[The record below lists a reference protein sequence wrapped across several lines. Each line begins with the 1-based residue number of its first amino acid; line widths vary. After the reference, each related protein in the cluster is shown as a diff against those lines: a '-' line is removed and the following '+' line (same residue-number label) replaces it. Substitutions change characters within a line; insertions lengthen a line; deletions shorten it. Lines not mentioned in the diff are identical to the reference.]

1 MVIPSA
7 ASSGTP
13 SAVKSYFSP
22 SSASSGTS
30 PAALR
35 PNRKSSPT
43 TTAAACRRSDST
55 MRTKSSGL
63 SRENSTLKGSTN
75 TASAPR
81 PARSSAWRRGV
92 VRNGGCEPGRMTS
105 SGCGSKVITTSGR
118 PFSCATCSARATT
131 RWWPRCTP
139 SNTPIVA
146 THPAQSAG
154 TSSRPY
160 QRYTIPVPPSSASSA
175 ASTSLAFGEH
185 RQRTRLA
192 VLLGQQRHQRAV
204 RGEGGRRAGG
214 GGAGGETAAVGH
226 AAGLVRGQVPAG
238 EGGRGGQGQGHDLE
252 PFGQLVQGFRGIEAV
267 PSDAGAAQSGQVP
280 AGAQAVPQITGQG
293 PDVGAA
299 GAAHGGVDIGE
310 AGEVAVAGRAD
321 GGDGELVDGDRAGL
335 ELGRG
340 PGPGQ
345 LVGALAVDLDRA
357 DRGRDLLDLA
367 GQVCD
372 GLADRFWCEAGGRR
386 DCGELAFGV
395 VGIARLAEPDRGVVL
410 LLGQGQVAEQAGGL
424 LDPDHQ
430 DAGRHRV
437 QGARVTH
444 PPGAGQPAD
453 PRHHVVRGQAA
464 GLVDDDQAV
473 FAVRHSSSS
482 SSSSSSSAGLR

>member
-43 TTAAACRRSDST
+43 TTAAACRRSEST
-55 MRTKSSGL
+55 MRTNSSGL

-118 PFSCATCSARATT
+118 FLSRATSRARATT

-154 TSSRPY
+154 TSSKPY
-160 QRYTIPVPPSSASSA
+160 QRYTIPVPPCFRSAQN
-175 ASTSLAFGEH
+175 SLASGED
-185 RQRTRLA
+185 
-192 VLLGQQRHQRAV
+192 HQRARLAGVLAQQGDEGSV
-204 RGEGGRRAGG
+204 RGEGGRRSRGPSGG
-214 GGAGGETAAVGH
+214 QAAAVGQ
-226 AAGLVRGQVPAG
+226 AAGLVGGQVPAG
-238 EGGRGGQGQGHDLE
+238 ERGRGGPGQRQDLE
-252 PFGQLVQGFRGIEAV
+252 PLGQLVQGLGLVQAV
-267 PSDAGAAQSGQVP
+267 PADPGAAQGGQVP
-280 AGAQAVPQITGQG
+280 AGAQRGAEVAGQG
-293 PDVGAA
+293 PDVRAT
-299 GAAHGGVDIGE
+299 GAAHGGV
-310 AGEVAVAGRAD
+310 EVFEVVTDGAD
-321 GGDGELVDGDRAGL
+321 VGDAELVDGHRAGL

-367 GQVCD
+367 GQVCA